1 MGVTLVYVM
10 MNVIVVVRSMKYL
23 FIVLLFLSTKIFAAD
38 TNTVSS
44 TVVTNNT
51 PPTANSPSVV
61 VNNSDVCTS
70 AYSGAIQTQVLG
82 ISSGVTIKDTNC
94 EMIKLARSLYG
105 MNMRVAAVSTLCAD
119 YRIFDAMWMS
129 ATYCPFMGA
138 IGEDAKSGWEKNRHL
153 VPAGSKVFLS
163 IEQMELEQE
172 KFAQELYK
180 AENEKEKK
188 IEQEKQAL
196 INELNQGVHK
206 ERNDQIKT
214 FTLGGFALLLLL

>member
-1 MGVTLVYVM
+1 

-61 VNNSDVCTS
+61 VNNSDICKS
-70 AYSGAIQTQVLG
+70 AYSGAVQTQVLG
-82 ISSGVTIKDTNC
+82 ISTGVTVRDLNC
-94 EMIKLARSLYG
+94 EMIKLSRSLYG
-105 MNMRVAAVSTLCAD
+105 MGMKVAAVSTLCAD
-119 YRIFDAMWMS
+119 HRIFDAMWMS

-138 IGEDAKSGWEKNRHL
+138 IGEDAKSGWESNRHL

-163 IEQMELEQE
+163 KAEAEKKQEEFTKEVLRLEQE
-172 KFAQELYK
+172 EQ
-180 AENEKEKK
+180 KK
-188 IEQEKQAL
+188 IEEEKQAL

-206 ERNDQIKT
+206 ERNDQIKGI
-214 FTLGGFALLLLL
+214 TLSGLALLLLL